1 LLDAENLEGTPA
13 NFIQFDAVRFLS
25 RQTKPLLIRDKQLG
39 SAAPRKLSL
48 PQDSALSAPRLET
61 ESQPVSY
68 LVLASQIYIAIH
80 QAFPESSRPDQLR
93 HSWKSKLFDA
103 QGQYFFWEPVNNDI
117 PETEL
122 SQQKNRPPPPPD

>member
-1 LLDAENLEGTPA
+1 LRRKRLVSAHSPEILQYGNRIDQPLPCLKLHSLDAENLEGTPA
-13 NFIQFDAVRFLS
+13 YFIQFDAVGFLS

-80 QAFPESSRPDQLR
+80 QALSRILPARATATLME
-93 HSWKSKLFDA
+93 K
-103 QGQYFFWEPVNNDI
+103 
-117 PETEL
+117 
-122 SQQKNRPPPPPD
+122 